1 MENPECMEWLEDE
14 RKRLEE
20 EGVREVPPEAV
31 PIGLNQLCTG
41 MQDSANGGC
50 HGDSGRFPISGIRS
64 SIKAHKRQLGTKRHL
79 ILKSKLI
86 NTPSLM
92 VILPGGPLTVEEVS
106 YVLAGVVS
114 GGGKVCGKPR
124 VPSIY
129 TRVARY
135 ADWLKVGE
143 MSFARLTC
151 NPSDGDTTEMS
162 AVVDLEGIVSCE
174 LVFQNIFQIF
184 LPECVSIMLL
194 QTILDQGLEI

>member
-1 MENPECMEWLEDE
+1 M
-14 RKRLEE
+14 
-20 EGVREVPPEAV
+20 
-31 PIGLNQLCTG
+31 
-41 MQDSANGGC
+41 
-50 HGDSGRFPISGIRS
+50 
-64 SIKAHKRQLGTKRHL
+64 
-79 ILKSKLI
+79 
-86 NTPSLM
+86 
-92 VILPGGPLTVEEVS
+92 
-106 YVLAGVVS
+106 LAGVVS

-143 MSFARLTC
+143 ISFVSLTF

-162 AVVDLEGIVSCE
+162 AVVEGIVSCE

-194 QTILDQGLEI
+194 